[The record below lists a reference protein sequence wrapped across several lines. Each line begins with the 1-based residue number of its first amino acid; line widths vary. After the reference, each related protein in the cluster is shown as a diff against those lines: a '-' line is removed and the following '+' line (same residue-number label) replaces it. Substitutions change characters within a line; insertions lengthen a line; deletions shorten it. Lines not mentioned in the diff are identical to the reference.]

1 MALLPKEAERFDGL
15 SLLYWTV
22 MGPHGINRAIERL
35 EFCDCK
41 KGLGVKIIG
50 GYREQTR
57 EEFGIFIKRV
67 LPGGLAAQ
75 DGRLRTGDLI
85 LEVNNMSLG
94 GVTNERA
101 VDILRSASASNHMS
115 LMVARDDESRREF
128 IELMN
133 KYGSHSS
140 FKGSSGRVSPTQ
152 LSTG

>member
-1 MALLPKEAERFDGL
+1 
-15 SLLYWTV
+15 

-41 KGLGVKIIG
+41 KGLGLKIIG
-50 GYREQTR
+50 GYRDQTQ

-75 DGRLRTGDLI
+75 DGRLRTGDLV

-94 GVTNERA
+94 GRVTNERA

-115 LMVARDDESRREF
+115 LMVARDDESR
-128 IELMN
+128 
-133 KYGSHSS
+133 
-140 FKGSSGRVSPTQ
+140 
-152 LSTG
+152 